1 MEPGHEQ
8 SRIAAVEPRPVR
20 GAPVPLFDRLV
31 GGGPEA
37 PTAPAQSRILP
48 ARALRDSVRL
58 DVSRLLN
65 TRCGLRG
72 ELRELAKGTVL
83 DYGVPDFSSLSPASE
98 DDRMFLA
105 GSIARQITAYEPRLR
120 NVSVVL
126 LPHASNPKALHGVID
141 ASLIIGKVYEPVT
154 FQVDFDL
161 GNASPVVSL
170 S

>member
-1 MEPGHEQ
+1 VA
-8 SRIAAVEPRPVR
+8 IEPRPVR

-31 GGGPEA
+31 GGGAEPPA
-37 PTAPAQSRILP
+37 APAHSRVLS
-48 ARALRDSVRL
+48 ASALRDSVRR

-83 DYGVPDFSSLSPASE
+83 DYGVPDFSALSPAS
-98 DDRMFLA
+98 DGDRIFLA
-105 GSIARQITAYEPRLR
+105 GVIAIQITAFEPRLR
-120 NVSVVL
+120 NVAAVF
-126 LPHASNPKALHGVID
+126 LPHASNPKAVHGVIE

-154 FQVDFDL
+154 FQIEFDL
-161 GNASPVVSL
+161 GSAAPMVLL